1 MGAMETG
8 VHAMRNG
15 NAAQGTRDAAGNEAQ
30 RVPPGTAAHTH
41 PITHPMPE
49 VAAFVAQLRQAFGDA
64 VIEEAIHRGKA
75 GEPAFFAAENGRTVG
90 TRALA
95 STQSWVV
102 DAAVRDR
109 YYCPGCAGSCVGT
122 GAHCRRP

>member
-15 NAAQGTRDAAGNEAQ
+15 HAAHGSRDAACDEAQ
-30 RVPPGTAAHTH
+30 RVPHGAAAHA
-41 PITHPMPE
+41 HPMPE

-90 TRALA
+90 TRAPA
-95 STQSWVV
+95 SSQAWTVN
-102 DAAVRDR
+102 AAVHDR
-109 YYCPGCAGSCVGT
+109 HYCPGCDGSCVGT

>member
-8 VHAMRNG
+8 LHAMRNG
-15 NAAQGTRDAAGNEAQ
+15 DAAQGTRDAAGDDAH
-30 RVPPGTAAHTH
+30 RAPPGAAAH
-41 PITHPMPE
+41 THPMPE

-75 GEPAFFAAENGRTVG
+75 GEPFFFAAENGRTVG
-90 TRALA
+90 TRAPA
-95 STQSWVV
+95 STQSWAV
-102 DAAVRDR
+102 DTAVRDR
-109 YYCPGCAGSCVGT
+109 YYCPGCDGSCVGT